1 MSAPTTR
8 RLRVLESFRQPKS
21 TTNPYITQL
30 FDSLTEVADVIAY
43 RPSAALLGRYDVVH
57 LHWPELL
64 VGGHNWRGR
73 TVRRAVT
80 SLLVLRWRLTRVPIV
95 RTVHNL
101 ERPTNINAFDNRI
114 LDRIDRMTTLDIR
127 LNDQTPPRPGIDGVT
142 IEHGH
147 YRDWFAPFAG
157 GPPAPGR
164 LGYVGLIRR
173 YKGVEDLVAAFVRLE
188 DPTASLHIAGKPS
201 TSDLVEVLHEAAEG
215 DARVT
220 IDPRFLDDEELV
232 HAMTDAELI
241 VLPYRHMHNSG
252 TALAALSVDRPVLVP
267 DNEVNRALAEE
278 VGPGWVLLF
287 AGDLTADT
295 LRRAL
300 DESRRRSGRPDL
312 SEREWSVSRDR
323 HLAAFQRAVALVR
336 RPGRRPGRGSTT
348 VPLPAGEGT
357 TSPAEDTA
365 TRHQGAS

>member
-1 MSAPTTR
+1 MTPHDDRPLRILASYR
-8 RLRVLESFRQPKS
+8 RPKS

-30 FDSLTEVADVIAY
+30 FRSLNEKAAVTPY
-43 RPSAALLGRYDVVH
+43 SPRAALFGRYDVVH

-80 SLLVLRWRLTRVPIV
+80 SLLLLRWRLSRVPIV

-101 ERPTNINAFDNRI
+101 ERPTNINAFDHRV

-127 LNDQTPPRPGIDGVT
+127 LNDQTPPRDGIPGTT

-147 YRDWFAPFAG
+147 YRDWFAPYAG
-157 GPPAPGR
+157 GSATPGR
-164 LGYVGLIRR
+164 IGYVGLIRR
-173 YKGVEDLVAAFVRLE
+173 YKGVEDLVAAFTGIE
-188 DPTASLHIAGKPS
+188 DPAASLHIAGKPS
-201 TSDLVEVLHEAAEG
+201 TDDLVEALHDAAGG
-215 DARVT
+215 DPRVT

-232 HAMTDAELI
+232 HAISAAELI

-267 DNEVNRALAEE
+267 DNEVNRALSAE

-287 AGDLTADT
+287 DGSLTPDA
-295 LRRAL
+295 LRAALRAPE
-300 DESRRRSGRPDL
+300 DRAPRPDL
-312 SEREWSVSRDR
+312 SAREWSVSRDK
-323 HLAAFQRAVALVR
+323 HLAAFRRAISIARGPADPVVADDPVTN
-336 RPGRRPGRGSTT
+336 TT
-348 VPLPAGEGT
+348 TGKPAV
-357 TSPAEDTA
+357 
-365 TRHQGAS
+365 

>member
-1 MSAPTTR
+1 MTARAAR
-8 RLRVLESFRQPKS
+8 RLRILESFRQPKS

-30 FDSLTEVADVIAY
+30 FDSLNEVADVIAY
-43 RPSAALLGRYDVVH
+43 RPAAALFGRYDAVH

-73 TVRRAVT
+73 SVRRAVT

-101 ERPTNINAFDNRI
+101 ERPTNINAFDNRV

-127 LNDQTPPRPGIDGVT
+127 LNDQTPPRAGIDGVT
-142 IEHGH
+142 IPHGH
-147 YRDWFAPFAG
+147 YRDWFAPHAG
-157 GPPAPGR
+157 GSAVSGR

-173 YKGVEDLVAAFVRLE
+173 YKGVEDLVAAFVRLD
-188 DPTASLHIAGKPS
+188 DPTASLHISGKPS
-201 TSDLVEVLHEAAEG
+201 TSELVAVLHDASNG
-215 DARVT
+215 DPRVT

-232 HAMTDAELI
+232 HAMTEAELI

-278 VGPGWVLLF
+278 VGRGWVLLF
-287 AGDLTADT
+287 DGDLTADT

-300 DESRRRSGRPDL
+300 DESAARAGRPDL

-323 HLAAFQRAVALVR
+323 HLAAFQRAIAIA
-336 RPGRRPGRGSTT
+336 RPSGRRTRRANKT
-348 VPLPAGEGT
+348 VLRIAGEGT
-357 TSPAEDTA
+357 TSAPAETA
-365 TRHQGAS
+365 AQHQGAS